1 MPEYLAPGV
10 YVEEISTGSKPI
22 EGVSTSVAGFLG
34 RTERGPMDVRYVT
47 SWLGYQRLY
56 GGHLGVDDSFMSY
69 AVQGFFDNG
78 GQRCFV
84 GRVFKSNT
92 GWAQKKLTDQMT
104 LQAIGKGTWGNR
116 VFFKILPATKAKGA
130 QDGEKA
136 KSWIRLRVFYFSGT
150 VPAGET
156 PIDPDNRELLLDRKR
171 RQPDVIEDY
180 DNVSLDPVS
189 ANYLPTVVNGG
200 SQLVRLVVTGTPT
213 SAPTADGALTALGGG
228 DANELRPDL
237 EDYKGDLKPHDDL
250 FPELFGQGRGLKAM
264 ESVDQVSLLL
274 APDQAHP
281 AVTFGEDIASALV
294 TSCSQLKDRFVILSA
309 EQKFFKTVET
319 GQARPTFDTTYGAFY
334 YPWIKIYDP
343 YTRDDVLIPPSGHV
357 AGIMARTDIE
367 QGVHKAPA
375 NAIVIGAKG
384 LQLPITKEDQA
395 LLNPA
400 GINCIRDFRGDGR
413 GIRLWGARTMT
424 SDPEWKY
431 INVRRLFL
439 FIEESI
445 DEGTQWVVFEPNA
458 PSTWSRVQQTVSNFL
473 TTVWRNGAL
482 VGGTRDEAFFVKC
495 DRTTMTQDD
504 IDNGRLICYIGVAP
518 VKPAEFVIFRIGQKT
533 ADAPA

>member
-84 GRVFKSNT
+84 GRVFRKT
-92 GWAQKKLTDQMT
+92 AGWAQQPLTEQMT
-104 LQAIGKGTWGNR
+104 LQALGKGAWGNR
-116 VFFKILPATKAKGA
+116 VFYKILPATKALVA
-130 QDGEKA
+130 DDGDRA
-136 KSWIRLRVFYFSGT
+136 KSWVRLRVFYFAT
-150 VPAGET
+150 VVPGET
-156 PIDPDNRELLLDRKR
+156 PIDPDDRKLLLDKKR
-171 RQPDVIEDY
+171 RQPDAVEDF
-180 DNVSLDPVS
+180 DNASLDPQS
-189 ANYLPTVVNGG
+189 ANYLPTAVNGG
-200 SQLVRLVVTGTPT
+200 SQLVRLVVTGTPAA
-213 SAPTADGALTALGGG
+213 APAFERSLKPLVGG
-228 DANELRPDL
+228 DATDLKPELIDYEGDL
-237 EDYKGDLKPHDDL
+237 EPHDDL
-250 FPELFGQGRGLKAM
+250 FPELFGQGRGLRAM

-274 APDQAHP
+274 APDDAHP
-281 AVTFGEDIASALV
+281 NVLFGQDIAGSLIA
-294 TSCSQLKDRFVILSA
+294 SCSQLKDRFAVLSS
-309 EQKFFKTVET
+309 QRNFFTKV
-319 GQARPTFDTTYGAFY
+319 GKADGRPPFDTTYGAFY

-343 YTRDDVLIPPSGHV
+343 YTRDDVLVPPAGHV

-375 NAIVIGAKG
+375 NAVVIGAKG
-384 LQLPITKEDQA
+384 LQLPVTKDDQA

-400 GINCIRDFRGDGR
+400 GINCLRDFRSDGR
-413 GIRLWGARTMT
+413 GIRVWGARTMT

-431 INVRRLFL
+431 VNVRRLFL

-458 PSTWSRVQQTVSNFL
+458 PSTWSRVHQTVSNFL

-504 IDNGRLICYIGVAP
+504 IDCGRLICYIGVAP

-533 ADAPA
+533 ADA